1 LQAVFAAMSLAFLL
15 VSLLR
20 REATGVALSAAAIG
34 PSITLF
40 LVYLG
45 ILCLPRF
52 GYIGWYRVGV
62 IPAIILF
69 GGGGVIG
76 NVLRF
81 IDSGLE
87 NYASV
92 GWFVLAVAINSYGSV
107 LNVIAA
113 VGLFRK
119 EPIS

>member
-1 LQAVFAAMSLAFLL
+1 MVFAAMSLAFLL

-20 REATGVALSAAAIG
+20 REATGEALSAAAIG
-34 PSITLF
+34 PSIALF

-52 GYIGWYRVGV
+52 GYIGWYRIGV
-62 IPAIILF
+62 IPALILF

-113 VGLFRK
+113 LGLFRK
-119 EPIS
+119 DPI